1 MSTISSSN
9 PSPSTTAHTMSAAMS
24 RSGSN
29 LSIFRDPAVNNPP
42 TGRVNRSRRMTMGE
56 DDLSRNISAD
66 YQEIQM
72 RTLTKWVNV
81 QLSQVNDS
89 IQNIATDLR
98 DGKRLLKLLAVV
110 SKDPPPKPERMN
122 MRIHQ
127 LSNVA
132 QALSFLETQVGADSM
147 PDIGN
152 EAIVNGDM
160 KKTLAL
166 LFFIMLKY
174 QIQLILSDHGKD
186 YGTSLATISN
196 RRTSLQDLPL
206 LATENSQQQQP
217 PSKPLLTLP
226 GRKGT
231 LAFDKNGNTN
241 TSSATDSK
249 VALLFWVRI
258 QLEDYIAASIIPS
271 VQDFSRSWRTGLA
284 FCLLIHRHN
293 PLLIPDILSRTDSQD
308 KSVWLELLTLAFEL
322 ASAHMGIS
330 NYLEPADLID
340 VDHPHEPSV
349 MMYVSEYYKVMSS
362 SQREES
368 PATRQEKTHTRRVLI
383 AKATGGEIEED
394 EDEVVVVEEQPTFDS
409 PPSDLTI
416 LANKAPPSPLCL
428 SPSSSASLLTP
439 VPVPMPSARR
449 KIPNRQSTLC
459 EEDKARI
466 KADLNSRLM
475 MQLTGHLPHG
485 VHPVLDQ
492 LLTIHD
498 TVLTFVKTGTRTID
512 EIPEEFERS
521 IAVAEYIEALDS
533 MEEQS
538 INEAFLLQAA
548 QEARTTL
555 VTPPET
561 ADDTLIRL
569 TDHQRGQIIHLHDNL
584 VKEWKEFTELLKS
597 TKTDLLSIES
607 DLMETEKGVKL
618 FQQEADMIQDCLYRF
633 SIRVTQLLP
642 AKNGQKIHPLNAT
655 SLDLQAYDADVKQTT
670 RDFDGVELRWRT
682 FRSFIR
688 GLSPGVLQLVQGRS
702 KDLQERFESLGEAVR
717 ASRRQCTDYRR
728 AMTFAERFVSLHRSL
743 EAIEAK
749 MSSSERATT
758 DVVIVDLENKVSLV
772 RSTLYA
778 SREEYSD
785 LMDLKD
791 PQLQKRFDDVQDRY
805 VRVRDWVDQIR
816 QWFGE
821 AERISKWIN
830 ARTSTLEI
838 RLTED
843 WEPLAKEVMPE
854 KQAARLHEEHQKIK
868 REIEQFNADD
878 MDRLRVHVKSLTA
891 ESDRIHDLSP
901 ADTSTIEIT
910 LKTLNDLNRLLVLL
924 GKRTHSVELLWQRLQ
939 WERMLIAALQWIDS
953 TDISITD
960 FLQKDAW
967 WQENGSER
975 DVIVNGLVSLEKQIS
990 VFDAGDYTTLLEA
1003 YQAMEDIVGEPLPD
1017 YLDSRQSNCE
1027 LSFAELMSRCG
1038 FARKVV
1044 EQCLVLQDVL
1054 AQCLA
1059 LREQGDQLRSVMMDA
1074 SESEEDLYGESV
1086 QNFKDSMSHWVTEV
1100 VGNVPYTESPSSF
1113 QDQQDQRVAHE
1124 RIRTTLDQQNVS
1136 LYMLSETLEELL
1148 SQHRQNLS
1156 LQQRATLAQEEMAR
1170 LIVWMDDRT
1179 RTIDKTII
1187 ATEGLVADDTLE
1199 RLEKERDVIA
1209 TNLLQM
1215 EYDDLAKARE
1225 SVRVIENE
1233 IDETNAVSVDR
1244 QSLVNCV
1251 DAFEQSFAHLKG
1263 RLEERA
1269 NELAVGKKRI
1279 QWQKE
1284 LQEANDIIVAVAD
1297 AIWDFIIKYARYDTT
1312 LDHPQPSPDEEVWR
1326 ELMDRVANVCLLG
1339 VFSPQG
1345 IYNELEKAY
1354 EDQGESVPDT
1364 IDSQQKKKVQD
1375 KDDLAAL
1382 AEYASDL
1389 ITQHN
1394 DVSTFLRLAQP
1405 LLESSQNIRDTI
1417 VKYQRRTEKQD
1428 DTETLDSSVMELEKN
1443 THELWEKNGS
1453 AIAYPLGQSWL
1464 QLDQAHE
1471 WISEHNDQVRDF
1483 IKRVYDELLES
1494 THDVRRLSD
1503 LYCDTTHKRQLRLDY
1518 EGEIT
1523 ELQQWVDAQ
1532 ALCIRQ
1538 RHVSL
1543 DIEQPTDVSEEELKY
1558 HSEAHKT
1565 LAADLILFET
1575 SRLGPLG
1582 AKIESLNHFKEDD
1595 DLTKHFMHLKASL
1608 EQLNK
1613 DMIEETVGL
1622 AIMTARSDWEQTLRA
1637 STIWIDTMHE
1647 QLRQCTAQKN
1657 KWLAQDDGTADWESM
1672 KRQVVCL
1679 EEWEAEWCG
1688 FEGKSIIKHYDAIL
1702 AGLGMLNRPVP
1713 EHVQSKMETY
1723 LRITRKLKETIQ
1735 SRAKELVLIE
1745 ERCAWE
1751 QDAMRILKSIA
1762 AQETALSGFV
1772 EDQARWTHTSKYI
1785 DPIALR
1791 ALWTDLDQGCSTYE
1805 TSTTLKLKATL
1816 ETLQETASNYTPSLI
1831 SETLWNKLLEVEEA
1845 NSALQNYRVFA
1856 KAMVDQCCLVTGF
1869 LVETDALEATA
1880 EEIREELLTADEI
1893 IEESQRLDDLESR
1906 IKTVDTVMMAE
1917 IPYPVRPNQSNTSQN
1932 VRDDTSHV
1940 IIRDM
1945 LKMKVERLVGLAAS
1959 LRQLLL
1965 SRASM
1970 TRLQMTQE
1978 DYQQQL
1984 DTCGAWIDARLSV
1997 IKTLEPLITQETV
2010 DLESL
2015 RHAVSSAESMVA
2027 AMQGNV
2033 TMLHSLTAA
2042 LEKCK
2047 VALDGV
2053 QGGEEQVRKKL
2064 MSSHTAMKQRWDN
2077 LETKAIQISE
2087 ELNQILIP
2095 AEHINR
2101 TEKLLEACCKL
2112 QAEME
2117 AMDSGIVTDEQITL
2131 WQHQIDHL
2139 ETREYNSLQKLS
2151 TKGFK
2156 GIALVRLQR
2165 AKQLLEQAGDKILE
2179 TRASLTQL
2187 YDLVNLNR
2195 LRKTHAESAVTVQLR
2210 IDDVRS
2216 MITTAQKNFGIV
2228 PESSVD
2234 ARAQQYQ
2241 ALVSV
2246 NREIKQQISNCEEA
2260 YDDLCGYYSFMQ
2272 MQGEQGVAKP
2282 IQTKVDEA
2290 WAKAREEASG
2300 LSALVARHARWG
2312 ESYDTLDRLHH
2323 ELRLAERELE
2333 ITESN
2338 NAVPE
2343 VSVLDDV
2350 EKRMRDVGRSLE
2362 SLAAMTQ
2369 NVMAVDTDN
2378 ATLYNKH
2385 HSQILALSKT
2395 VRTTLSDHKLT
2406 LDRLSLAESFGQ
2418 DTRRLCGMC
2427 EEQLSFIKQ
2436 RTMATPEII
2445 GKKAE
2450 AIKQI
2455 IKTYTTVLNSA
2466 RDIYKRC
2473 KDEFEGTL
2481 SEQADRLTNALHY
2494 SRSEVNRTKQ
2504 PLERLLNELDHTIKT
2519 EDEYCKSLAAVS
2531 RHAQLDAEVHKSMDD
2546 FKALVSRY
2554 AKGALLRNKPSL
2566 LPDVTEF
2573 RRRYTLVDDSVKNFY
2588 SVGGE
2593 LKSHLQKTIGV
2604 ARMASIGRNVD
2615 QRHDDVKKKWSEIKM
2630 LADETKLRLEETQK
2644 RQNATAKLTECSRYV
2659 SDLKDR
2665 LNTIKFSG
2673 KSVAVEE
2680 AEFKGL
2686 MEDIEVGLVE
2696 KVSEADRL
2704 VRLATDTD
2712 NHLRKQKIQLN
2723 EAIKELHKLVA
2734 IRQQQAKTEG
2744 NITLFMGMIDQ
2755 IDDHISQLSLAID
2768 KAAPHHAGVTNDK
2781 LNKPQLHVMLR
2792 TLVNTFKASE
2802 AVITDLLNKARS
2814 EAQKQF
2820 LDDNARVSRRLEKT
2834 VDKWKKASAAAQTRQ
2849 REIQACIHQLNNE
2862 YFAKLATTKNTNRAK
2877 TTTPPP
2883 QMKPNVPRQSQG
2895 LNGGLNGN
2903 GPSSGGNRRPS
2914 FKEARQDNRSLSPG
2928 MNPAMRRS
2936 QTPNSTRSRERQAR
2950 TGYVPDPKNELDVQL
2965 GRIVNESPYQMKIK
2979 MVQGQAGKYWFGDE
2993 HPRLVYCRILPS
3005 QLVMVRVGGGWV
3017 DLTKFLKDHG
3027 HPEALKSDPTTT
3039 QSSSASILDNKSG
3052 TNTPTPMNRRVSNAS
3067 NGALDSGYGSVGSTG
3082 QLDGDKY
3089 VQTNEEGRK
3098 LVMKMTKAE
3107 ENAKMPL
3114 PKKKS

>member
-9 PSPSTTAHTMSAAMS
+9 PSPSNTAHTMSAAMN

-29 LSIFRDPAVNNPP
+29 RSIFRDPTVSNPP
-42 TGRVNRSRRMTMGE
+42 TGRVNRTRRMTMGE
-56 DDLSRNISAD
+56 DDMTRNISAD

-186 YGTSLATISN
+186 YGTSLATLSN

-206 LATENSQQQQP
+206 LATETSQQP
-217 PSKPLLTLP
+217 PSKPTFTLP
-226 GRKGT
+226 GRKST
-231 LAFDKNGNTN
+231 VAFDKNGATTN

-308 KSVWLELLTLAFEL
+308 KAVWLELLTLAFDL
-322 ASAHMGIS
+322 ASSHMGIS

-362 SQREES
+362 AQKNES
-368 PATRQEKTHTRRVLI
+368 PTARQEKSHTRRVLI
-383 AKATGGEIEED
+383 AKATGGE
-394 EDEVVVVEEQPTFDS
+394 VEEEGPTFDS

-428 SPSSSASLLTP
+428 SPSSSASLLAP

-521 IAVAEYIEALDS
+521 VAVAEYIEALDS

-538 INEAFLLQAA
+538 INEAFLLQTA
-548 QEARTTL
+548 QEARTIL

-569 TDHQRGQIIHLHDNL
+569 TDHQRGQVVHLHDNL
-584 VKEWKEFTELLKS
+584 VKEWKEFTELLRS

-607 DLMETEKGVKL
+607 DLMETEEGVKQ
-618 FQQEADMIQDCLYRF
+618 FQHEADIIQDCLYRF
-633 SIRVTQLLP
+633 AIRVTQLLP
-642 AKNGQKIHPLNAT
+642 SKNGQKIHPLSAT
-655 SLDLQAYDADVKQTT
+655 SLDLEAYDADVKTT
-670 RDFDGVELRWRT
+670 TKDFDGIELRWRA

-688 GLSPGVLQLVQGRS
+688 GLSPAVLQLVQGRS

-758 DVVIVDLENKVSLV
+758 DVIIVDLENKVNLV

-785 LMDLKD
+785 LMELND
-791 PQLQKRFDDVQDRY
+791 PQLQKCFDDVHDRY

-838 RLTED
+838 RLSEP
-843 WEPLAKEVMPE
+843 WKPLAQECMPE
-854 KQAARLHEEHQKIK
+854 KQAARLHEEHEKIQ
-868 REIEQFNADD
+868 REIEQFNTDD
-878 MDRLRVHVKSLTA
+878 MERLRAHVKSLTGA
-891 ESDRIHDLSP
+891 ESDRKHDLSP

-939 WERMLIAALQWIDS
+939 WERMLTASVQWIDS
-953 TDISITD
+953 TDQNITE

-975 DVIVNGLVSLEKQIS
+975 EIIVSGLVSLEKQIS
-990 VFDAGDYTTLLEA
+990 LFDTGDYTTLLEA
-1003 YQAMEDIVGEPLPD
+1003 YQAMEDLIGETLPA
-1017 YLDSRQSNCE
+1017 YLDNRQSNCE
-1027 LSFAELMSRCG
+1027 LSFAELMTRCA

-1044 EQCLVLQDVL
+1044 EQCLVIQDVL
-1054 AQCLA
+1054 TQCLA
-1059 LREQGDQLRSVMMDA
+1059 LREQGDQLRSVMMEA
-1074 SESEEDLYGESV
+1074 NESEDDIYGEAV

-1100 VGNVPYTESPSSF
+1100 AANVPYTEVPSSF

-1124 RIRTTLDQQNVS
+1124 RIRTALDQQNVS

-1170 LIVWMDDRT
+1170 LTVWMDDRT
-1179 RTIDKTII
+1179 RTLDKTII
-1187 ATEGLVADDTLE
+1187 ATEGLVAEDTLE
-1199 RLEKERDVIA
+1199 RLEKERNGIA
-1209 TNLLQM
+1209 AQLLQM

-1225 SVRVIENE
+1225 CVRVIENE
-1233 IDETNAVSVDR
+1233 IDETNAVSIDR
-1244 QSLVNCV
+1244 QSLVNGV
-1251 DAFEQSFAHLKG
+1251 DAFEQSYAHLKE
-1263 RLEERA
+1263 RLEERE
-1269 NELAVGKKRI
+1269 NELVVGKKRI
-1279 QWQKE
+1279 HWQRE
-1284 LQEANDIIVAVAD
+1284 LQEANDTIIAVAD

-1312 LDHPQPSPDEEVWR
+1312 LESLQPPPDEEAWR

-1339 VFSPQG
+1339 VFSPEG

-1354 EDQGESVPDT
+1354 EAQDESVPET
-1364 IDSQQKKKVQD
+1364 IEIQQKKRIQD

-1382 AEYASDL
+1382 TEYASDL

-1394 DVSTFLRLAQP
+1394 DIVAFLKLAQP
-1405 LLESSQNIRDTI
+1405 LLENSQSIRNTI
-1417 VKYQRRTEKQD
+1417 VKYQRRNEKED
-1428 DTETLDSSVMELEKN
+1428 DTESLDLSVMELEKN
-1443 THELWEKNGS
+1443 THELWENKGS
-1453 AIAYPLGQSWL
+1453 VITYPLGQSWL
-1464 QLDQAHE
+1464 QLEQAHE
-1471 WISEHNDQVRDF
+1471 WISEHNDQVRTF

-1494 THDVRRLSD
+1494 TEDVRRLSD
-1503 LYCDTTHKRQLRLDY
+1503 LYCDTTHKRQLRLEY
-1518 EGEIT
+1518 EKEIT
-1523 ELQQWVDAQ
+1523 ELQQWVEAQ
-1532 ALCIRQ
+1532 SLCIRQ
-1538 RHVSL
+1538 RHISL
-1543 DIEQPTDVSEEELKY
+1543 DIEQTTDVSEQELNY

-1565 LAADLILFET
+1565 LAADLVVFDS
-1575 SRLGPLG
+1575 SRLGPLRD
-1582 AKIESLNHFKEDD
+1582 KIEDLTHFKEEDN
-1595 DLTKHFMHLKASL
+1595 LTKNFMHLKGSL

-1613 DMIEETVGL
+1613 DVTEETIGL
-1622 AIMTARSDWEQTLRA
+1622 AIMTARNDWEQTLRA
-1637 STIWIDTMHE
+1637 STIWIETMNE

-1657 KWLAQDDGTADWESM
+1657 KWLAQDDGTADWASM

-1688 FEGKSIIKHYDAIL
+1688 FEGKSITKHYDAIL
-1702 AGLGMLNRPVP
+1702 VGLGMLNRPVP

-1723 LRITRKLKETIQ
+1723 TRVTRKLKETIQ

-1751 QDAMRILKSIA
+1751 QDALKILKSIA
-1762 AQETALSGFV
+1762 AQEAELSAFV
-1772 EDQARWTHTSKYI
+1772 EDQARWTHTSDHI
-1785 DPIALR
+1785 DPVVLR
-1791 ALWTDLDQGCSTYE
+1791 ASWATLNQVCAAYE
-1805 TSTTLKLKATL
+1805 TTTTSKLKATL
-1816 ETLQETASNYTPSLI
+1816 ETLQETASIYTPPLI
-1831 SETLWNKLLEVEEA
+1831 SETLWNKLQEVEEA
-1845 NSALQNYRVFA
+1845 NSALQKYREFA
-1856 KAMVDQCCLVTGF
+1856 NAMVDQCCLVTDF
-1869 LVETDALEATA
+1869 LIAADALEATA
-1880 EEIREELLTADEI
+1880 DEIREEFLMVDEV
-1893 IEESQRLDDLESR
+1893 IEESERLDELEAK
-1906 IKTVDTVMMAE
+1906 IKALGAVKMLE
-1917 IPYPVRPNQSNTSQN
+1917 IPYPVRPNQLNASQN

-1945 LKMKVERLVGLAAS
+1945 LKMKIERLVGLTAS

-1970 TRLQMTQE
+1970 TRRQITQE

-1984 DTCGAWIDARLSV
+1984 ETCGAWIDARLNI
-1997 IKTLEPLITQETV
+1997 IKTLEPLVIQETV

-2015 RHAVSSAESMVA
+2015 RHAVSGAESMVA
-2027 AMQGNV
+2027 SMQGNV
-2033 TMLHSLTAA
+2033 TMLHSLTGA

-2047 VALDGV
+2047 LALDGV
-2053 QGGEEQVRKKL
+2053 QGDEEDVRKQL
-2064 MSSHTAMKQRWDN
+2064 MASHTAMKLRWDN
-2077 LETKAIQISE
+2077 LQTKAIQISE

-2095 AEHINR
+2095 AEHMNR
-2101 TEKLLEACCKL
+2101 IEKLLDACCNL
-2112 QAEME
+2112 QEEMQS
-2117 AMDSGIVTDEQITL
+2117 MDSGAVTDEKITM

-2151 TKGFK
+2151 TDGFK

-2195 LRKTHAESAVTVQLR
+2195 LRNTHAESAVTVQLR
-2210 IDDVRS
+2210 IDDVHS

-2241 ALVSV
+2241 ALVTV

-2282 IQTKVDEA
+2282 IQTKVDDL
-2290 WAKAREEASG
+2290 WTHVREEASA
-2300 LSALVARHARWG
+2300 LTSLVARHARWG

-2323 ELRLAERELE
+2323 ELKLAERELE

-2369 NVMAVDTDN
+2369 NVMAIDTDN

-2406 LDRLSLAESFGQ
+2406 LDRLSLAESFGH
-2418 DTRRLCGMC
+2418 DARRLCGMC

-2455 IKTYTTVLNSA
+2455 IKTYTNVLNSA

-2473 KDEFEGTL
+2473 RDEFEGTL
-2481 SEQADRLTNALHY
+2481 SEQADRLTNTLHY

-2504 PLERLLNELDHTIKT
+2504 PLERLLNELDHTLKT
-2519 EDEYCKSLAAVS
+2519 EDEYCKSLTAVS

-2546 FKALVSRY
+2546 FKVLVSRY
-2554 AKGALLRNKPSL
+2554 AKGVLLRNKPSL

-2573 RRRYTLVDDSVKNFY
+2573 RRRYTLVDESIQHFY

-2604 ARMASIGRNVD
+2604 ARMASIARNVD

-2630 LADETKLRLEETQK
+2630 LADETKIRLEETQK
-2644 RQNATAKLTECSRYV
+2644 RQNATAKLIECSRYV

-2665 LNTIKFSG
+2665 LNTLKFAG

-2680 AEFKGL
+2680 LEFKGL
-2686 MEDIEVGLVE
+2686 MEEIEVSLVE
-2696 KVSEADRL
+2696 KIAEADRL
-2704 VRLATDTD
+2704 VSLATDTD
-2712 NHLRKQKIQLN
+2712 NHLRKQKLQLN
-2723 EAIKELHKLVA
+2723 EAIKELHKLVT

-2768 KAAPHHAGVTNDK
+2768 KAAPHHAGVTNDR
-2781 LNKPQLHVMLR
+2781 LNKPELHVMLR

-2802 AVITDLLNKARS
+2802 AVIVDLLAKARS

-2834 VDKWKKASAAAQTRQ
+2834 VDKWKKVTAASQTRQ

-2862 YFAKLATTKNTNRAK
+2862 YFAKLATTKNSPRTKN
-2877 TTTPPP
+2877 TTPPP

-2895 LNGGLNGN
+2895 LNGSINSNGT
-2903 GPSSGGNRRPS
+2903 SSGGNRRPS
-2914 FKEARQDNRSLSPG
+2914 FKETRQDNRSLSPG
-2928 MNPAMRRS
+2928 MSPAMRRS
-2936 QTPNSTRSRERQAR
+2936 QTPNSTRSRERQTR
-2950 TGYVPDPKNELDVQL
+2950 TGYVADPKNELDVQL

-3027 HPEALKSDPTTT
+3027 HPEAIKSDPTTT

-3067 NGALDSGYGSVGSTG
+3067 NGALDSAYGSVCSTG